1 MKETWVPMVVDFRT
15 KPRRLGLP
23 QMSQA
28 PHFNAWEP
36 QLGGKSRRLVMFYK
50 RFFSHSIHGTGI
62 CIPTFTYIYHI
73 H

>member
-1 MKETWVPMVVDFRT
+1 LIFRK

-36 QLGGKSRRLVMFYK
+36 QLGGKIAAIGDVLQALV
-50 RFFSHSIHGTGI
+50 FS
-62 CIPTFTYIYHI
+62 
-73 H
+73 